1 MKPFR
6 DLAYFWNGI
15 RKSAGKPINTELH
28 RIMKRSKN
36 KYHYEFKK
44 CQRADE
50 KIRKNKFLDACLNG
64 GTDLFSGIE
73 SLRKTKPAVASSMD
87 GVNDNVKEVF
97 KDKYEKL
104 YNSTD
109 DGAELLN
116 VQAEVESRI
125 GVASIDDVMKV
136 TPAIVKEAAHKL
148 KPGKGDPVYSFS
160 SDCFK
165 NARDPLFEK
174 LSLII
179 KGFLVHGHVTLVL
192 LLATLVP
199 IIKDKLGSVTTSK
212 NYRSIAISSLLLK
225 LIDWIFLILFG
236 TSFNLND
243 FQYAHHAG
251 KDEQVLL
258 FCIAIQY

>member
-1 MKPFR
+1 M
-6 DLAYFWNGI
+6 
-15 RKSAGKPINTELH
+15 
-28 RIMKRSKN
+28 
-36 KYHYEFKK
+36 
-44 CQRADE
+44 
-50 KIRKNKFLDACLNG
+50 LNG
-64 GTDLFSGIE
+64 GADLFTGIK
-73 SLRKTKPAVASSMD
+73 SLRKTTPAVASSMD

-116 VQAEVESRI
+116 VQADVESRI
-125 GVASIDDVMKV
+125 SAASIDDVKV
-136 TPAIVKEAAHKL
+136 RPAIVKEAAHKL

-160 SDCFK
+160 SNRFK

-225 LIDWIFLILFG
+225 LIDYIFLILFG
-236 TSFNLND
+236 TCFNLND
-243 FQYAHHAG
+243 FQYAYQAGHSTNMCTWAVLEARLCRMGRSDNDLREHRSFKLLQKHWCKVHLLSAECILHHSWS
-251 KDEQVLL
+251 
-258 FCIAIQY
+258 Y